1 MSKDIDKPIESPS
14 AAQAELELDRRLLE
28 EINIL
33 LLEGSLFCFD
43 PREAKRRAGNKL
55 TLKEIRKKAPDQP
68 IIIDIHPSYGQPSVL
83 AYKVLQAIFQK
94 ITEEGIR
101 LTDDG
106 RAIYDEVASFS
117 QRELARLVGRKGWG
131 STTSQQLLDAVMQLH
146 RTGIVGTLYDKE
158 TKDWYSASFYLVDD
172 AIFSGRG
179 DTISACSVRLSS
191 HVMKSLNKRHVATF
205 NLTRLNGLE
214 PIALAM
220 YKRIFYHFANLY
232 QPKMRRSDLK
242 FTKDY
247 ADVCR
252 EWLGGL
258 KQRQHKS
265 VIVRDQLGPHLDAL
279 KERRLIQRWTLT
291 KNAKGDGFNLSFM
304 PGQAFFYDYQ
314 LYYVDSQQPRMR
326 FQAIADDRV
335 IRKPLEL
342 VREFHHLL
350 GRTDRVKF
358 EDHETYYASELLDR
372 LSEVEV
378 RDLIRYA
385 VAAFPKTNFD
395 VLHFGAIKGYV
406 AKWEADKERAEH
418 RRLRQERVKTC
429 PYCNHL
435 GMLELREQG
444 THRHFATE
452 CPHEPKHVEK
462 LLVDK
467 CAERL

>member
-1 MSKDIDKPIESPS
+1 MSNDTDKPTEGQSNP
-14 AAQAELELDRRLLE
+14 QGELQLDRRLLE

-43 PREAKRRAGNKL
+43 PREAKRRSGKL

-83 AYKVLQAIFQK
+83 AYKVLQTVFQK
-94 ITEEGIR
+94 ITEEGFCVVEG
-101 LTDDG
+101 G
-106 RAIYDEVASFS
+106 RAVYDDVASFS

-131 STTSQQLLDAVMQLH
+131 STTSQQLLDAMMQLH
-146 RTGIVGTLYDKE
+146 RTGIVATLYDKE
-158 TKDWYSASFYLVDD
+158 TKDWYAASFYLLDD
-172 AIFSGRG
+172 VIFSGRG
-179 DTISACSVRLSS
+179 DTISTCSIRLSS

-232 QPKMRRSDLK
+232 QPKMRRSELK

-247 ADVCR
+247 ADVCQ

-258 KQRQHKS
+258 KVLKFKS
-265 VIVRDQLGPHLDAL
+265 KIAQEQLGTHLDAL

-291 KNAKGDGFNLSFM
+291 KNAKGDGFNLTFM

-326 FQAIADDRV
+326 FQAIADDRE

-342 VREFHHLL
+342 VREFHRLL
-350 GRTDRVKF
+350 GRTNRVKF
-358 EDHETYYASELLDR
+358 EDHETRYASELLDR
-372 LSEVEV
+372 FSEIEI
-378 RDLIRYA
+378 RDLVRYA

-395 VLHFGAIKGYV
+395 ALHFGAIKGYV
-406 AKWEADKERAEH
+406 AKWEADKERTEH
-418 RRLRQERVKTC
+418 RRLRQERVKAC
-429 PYCNHL
+429 PYCNPL
-435 GMLELREQG
+435 GILELREQG
-444 THRHFATE
+444 THRHFAVE
-452 CPHEPKHVEK
+452 CPHNPTYVEK
-462 LLVDK
+462 LLADK

>member
-1 MSKDIDKPIESPS
+1 MSKTTDKPT
-14 AAQAELELDRRLLE
+14 AGQGNAQAELELDRRLLE

-43 PREAKRRAGNKL
+43 PREAKRRAGRL

-94 ITEEGIR
+94 ITEDGVQH
-101 LTDDG
+101 TDDG
-106 RAIYDEVASFS
+106 RAVYTDVASFS

-131 STTSQQLLDAVMQLH
+131 SATSQQLLDAVMQLH
-146 RTGIVGTLYDKE
+146 RTGIVATLYDKE
-158 TKDWYSASFYLVDD
+158 TADWYAASFYLIDD

-179 DTISACSVRLSS
+179 DTLSACSVRLSS
-191 HVMKSLNKRHVATF
+191 HVMKSLNRRHVATF

-214 PIALAM
+214 PIGLAM
-220 YKRIFYHFANLY
+220 YKRIFYHLANIY
-232 QPKMRRSDLK
+232 HPRMRRSELEFK
-242 FTKDY
+242 KDY

-258 KQRQHKS
+258 KKRQHKS
-265 VIVRDQLGPHLDAL
+265 TIIRDQLGPHLDAL

-291 KNAKGDGFNLSFM
+291 RNAKGDGFNLTFM

-314 LYYVDSQQPRMR
+314 LYYVDSQQPRLPFR
-326 FQAIADDRV
+326 SEADRRAIQM
-335 IRKPLEL
+335 PLEL
-342 VREFHHLL
+342 VRDFHTVL
-350 GRTDRVKF
+350 GRDDRIKF
-358 EDHETYYASELLDR
+358 EDHETRYASELLDR
-372 LSEVEV
+372 FSEVEI

-395 VLHFGAIKGYV
+395 ALHFGAIKGYV

-418 RRLRQERVKTC
+418 RALVRERVKAC

-435 GMLELREQG
+435 GILELRERG
-444 THRHFATE
+444 GDRHFVAE
-452 CPHEPKHVEK
+452 CPHEPARVEQ

>member
-1 MSKDIDKPIESPS
+1 MSKDTDKLTDNLDSP
-14 AAQAELELDRRLLE
+14 QGELQLDRRLLE

-43 PREAKRRAGNKL
+43 PREAKRRAGRL
-55 TLKEIRKKAPDQP
+55 TLKEIRNKAPDEP

-94 ITEEGIR
+94 ITEEGFCVTADNR
-101 LTDDG
+101 AVYDD
-106 RAIYDEVASFS
+106 VASFS
-117 QRELARLVGRKGWG
+117 QRELAGLVGRAWSGR
-131 STTSQQLLDAVMQLH
+131 TSQQLFEAMMQLR
-146 RTGIVGTLYDKE
+146 RTGVFATLYDKE
-158 TKDWYSASFYLVDD
+158 DGTWTGRDFNVLDD

-179 DTISACSVRLSS
+179 DTLSACTVRLSS

-232 QPKMRRSDLK
+232 QPKMRRSELK

-291 KNAKGDGFNLSFM
+291 KNAKGDGFNLTFL

-358 EDHETYYASELLDR
+358 EDHETRYASELLDR
-372 LSEVEV
+372 FSEVEI
-378 RDLIRYA
+378 RDLVRYA

-395 VLHFGAIKGYV
+395 ALHFGAIKGYV
-406 AKWEADKERAEH
+406 AAWQADNERAEH
-418 RRLRQERVKTC
+418 RRLIQERVKAC
-429 PYCNHL
+429 PYCNPL
-435 GMLELREQG
+435 GILELRERS
-444 THRHFATE
+444 THRHFAVE